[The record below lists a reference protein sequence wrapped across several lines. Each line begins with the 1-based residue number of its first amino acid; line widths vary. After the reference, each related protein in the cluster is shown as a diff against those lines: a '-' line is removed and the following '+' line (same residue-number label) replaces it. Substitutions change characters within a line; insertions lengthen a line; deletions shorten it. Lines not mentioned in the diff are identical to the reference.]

1 MRRFITLLVALVLC
15 AGATTTNAQVTRY
28 QGEVYIAGGYGIGNN
43 PLNRLQLHTIQ
54 GARVGECFSTGVDL
68 GGRRIIKNIESG
80 LFMIPLFADF
90 KLYAPTRSG
99 FDPYLM
105 VDIGYSICPQE
116 TQLKGP
122 MFGGGLGFKAGAFNL
137 SVGYHLQQLVVQ
149 GISFNMSALQLKLG
163 VAF

>member
-1 MRRFITLLVALVLC
+1 MKRLLTLLVALVLC

-54 GARVGECFSTGVDL
+54 GARVGECFSTGVGL
-68 GGRRIIKNIESG
+68 GVDWYTPDFESG

-105 VDIGYSICPQE
+105 VDIGYSICPEE

-137 SVGYHLQQLVVQ
+137 SVGYHLQQLIVQ